1 MTLPVSPNSISA
13 GQIRT
18 EFGPLSGSVSLG
30 VYRLD
35 IQQLNTN
42 AGTEAYKTT
51 LGINKIPL
59 DDGIPTSGEIK
70 FSHFRGKRLNL
81 IVDFY
86 NHATTSINTAQL
98 TQDVTFTV
106 YRSGAGSRDAFV
118 TFTAQ
123 DGSGHSFTISNDIGS
138 GTEVQQVRNVRINV
152 TYNVVFTEPG
162 KTTQNGLI
170 ASSSALA
177 STASD
182 TGTHSIGGMI
192 FKLVA
197 GTSKKAFGDR
207 VGSGNDRNDMQIT
220 LSEGVNHIF
229 TSGSG
234 TRIKSSGAVGDQSNI
249 DGDTG
254 GENQRITRPLIYQL
268 EENTSTISG
277 IFRKNIRTRYEEN
290 SPNTTIVVGGFR
302 SKPDAPAAGSKVIAF
317 ANQLFGSEKGNR
329 NYVALRTGTWGT
341 DTDVSLEIVV
351 GAAGIINGAGGNGG
365 NGGSY
370 GATPNRY
377 DPNNDES
384 QTALDTGNIPAGNG
398 GDGSSAL
405 GIEYPTKVIN
415 GGVIRAGRGGGGGGG
430 SGSGVELHDV
440 RPCKNDRKSPLVG
453 GGGGAGGSGLPAGNG
468 GQFGD
473 YLSRLDN
480 KSRGSTTMPTSGTS
494 ASATVNGQSG
504 SGGSVTPQ
512 DYFGGKCSHILKIAT
527 SGAGGAAE
535 KDGGNGDNAYTSR
548 GLGGNRGYAI
558 IITSTGSLVGES
570 ISGNAADGETVTGT
584 VS

>member
-30 VYRLD
+30 AYRLD

-86 NHATTSINTAQL
+86 NHATTSINTEQL

-106 YRSGAGSRDAFV
+106 YRSGSGLGDVFV

-123 DGSGHSFTISNDIGS
+123 DGSGHSFTILNDIGS
-138 GTEVQQVRNVRINV
+138 DTEVQEVRNVRKNV
-152 TYNVVFTEPG
+152 TYNVVFTEPNQ
-162 KTTQNGLI
+162 TMQNGLI

-182 TGTHSIGGMI
+182 TGTHSIGGNI

-207 VGSGNDRNDMQIT
+207 VGSANDRNDMQIT

-254 GENQRITRPLIYQL
+254 GENQRITRPLTYRL
-268 EENTSTISG
+268 EEIISTTDG

-302 SKPDAPAAGSKVIAF
+302 SKPDAPAAGSKVTAF
-317 ANQLFGSEKGNR
+317 ANQLFGSEKGDR
-329 NYVALRTGTWGT
+329 NYCALRTGTWGT
-341 DTDVSLEIVV
+341 DVNLEIVV
-351 GAAGIINGAGGNGG
+351 GAAGIINGSGGDGG
-365 NGGSY
+365 NGGSF
-370 GATPNRY
+370 GADPNRY
-377 DPNNDES
+377 NPNNNES
-384 QTALDTGNIPAGNG
+384 QTALDIGNISAGNG

-430 SGSGVELHDV
+430 SGSGVDLHDV
-440 RPCKNDRKSPLVG
+440 RPCKHSRTSPLVG
-453 GGGGAGGSGLPAGNG
+453 GGGGAGGSGLPVGNG

-480 KSRGSTTMPTSGTS
+480 KNRGSTTMPTSGTS
-494 ASATVNGQSG
+494 ASATVNGQGG
-504 SGGSVTPQ
+504 SGGSVVPA
-512 DYFGGKCSHILKIAT
+512 DYPRCSTKIAT

-535 KDGGNGDNAYTSR
+535 TDGSDGDNAYTSR

-558 IITSTGSLVGES
+558 IITSTGSLVGGS